1 MLENLRVKITIII
14 HLGTVSFT
22 CVNKKIYLYINDRSR
37 SEEETTSVFYGATI
51 TGECSCFYP
60 PVYTHYSLLL
70 ILVMVSKVLQAA
82 HEVIEE

>member
-1 MLENLRVKITIII
+1 MLENLRVKIIIII

-51 TGECSCFYP
+51 TGEFLFLSSCLHP
-60 PVYTHYSLLL
+60 LLSPL
-70 ILVMVSKVLQAA
+70 DPCYGEQSSTSSS
-82 HEVIEE
+82 